1 MGSASM
7 GRRSLMRNQRLCIR
21 LSGVRRDGSG
31 FQEALLPPHVA
42 NLLRLAARLLAWALR
57 RAVNW
62 VA

>member
-1 MGSASM
+1 M
-7 GRRSLMRNQRLCIR
+7 MRNQRLCIR